1 MAGKG
6 KAVGALIRYGPFV
19 AEAARR
25 YGPTVW
31 EQVKGQREPAEKFVQ
46 ARVAK
51 GNQRKKA
58 LTHAATVV
66 DGTVLQVFH
75 RSDSHWVVFSGKSPI
90 GVHPPTSAGY
100 EELLRNADL
109 SNRLRP
115 QDAHRTIQ
123 VPRRRTSRPPPPQ
136 APAPPGGTAPESAG
150 GAAAGPPQGDPAGPV
165 AVRKGQRPT
174 A

>member
-75 RSDSHWVVFSGKSPI
+75 RSDSHWVVFSGDSPI
-90 GVHPPTSAGY
+90 GVHPPTAAGY
-100 EELLRNADL
+100 AELLRSADL
-109 SNRLRP
+109 SKRLRP
-115 QDAHRTIQ
+115 EDAHRTIQ
-123 VPRRRTSRPPPPQ
+123 VPRRRTRRTPPPQ
-136 APAPPGGTAPESAG
+136 APGRPGGESAG
-150 GAAAGPPQGDPAGPV
+150 GAAAGPPRGDPAGPP
-165 AVRKGQRPT
+165 AVRDGQRPT